1 MSPSSGYTCA
11 ARTRAAATLSLLGL
25 LVAVVALQPGQ
36 AAAASSTSPPLALGF
51 GPSSLVPVSGGTPVY
66 TVGETIW
73 AESGYNYS
81 LGASL
86 ESPSSTAVAQLD
98 LEPQAV
104 APVYTFTSSDPDGI
118 WNITLAS
125 DQGAVVV
132 PVRFVNLADHR
143 PVLLSPLQ
151 YSLDGGNLTI
161 SAPANLGDSYDQ
173 EVCAAGIPAQPPV
186 TLSLPAAMGDSGSIS
201 LTPGNSLSISTLGV
215 LNTPF
220 SFWVELYHT
229 YSLDEGGTSN
239 LVSYS
244 LEAAQSQPID
254 IAALGPTAATLT
266 WNVPL
271 RVGRYDLRAFYQN
284 STGLE
289 VSSTQLLVLND
300 SSWVSLSS
308 SCIPQALQSSGIS
321 YSSSLTAGPSSW
333 PRTLYYM
340 YRTLGVE
347 AVVAYPVRANLSSVN
362 FVASPWGEPVQDAKV
377 SVTKSPGILQTSQAG
392 GSLFV
397 LASDYPAQV
406 NYSLGMGALGG
417 LAQGKLSIDS
427 QYATQTVD
435 VTLAQLTV
443 HLQGGEGSPITVEAV
458 GTNGVDVTRGP
469 IGSNL
474 TASLYLPTGSYTVTA
489 SRAGASQSAQVS
501 VTDGVASAVTLNF
514 NAIPGLEIVLAAT
527 AAIAAVANVLFWALR
542 SRGRTKL
549 PGPAKGPPATG

>member
-25 LVAVVALQPGQ
+25 LLAVVALQPGA
-36 AAAASSTSPPLALGF
+36 AAAASPASSPLLSLGF
-51 GPSSLVPVSGGTPVY
+51 GPSSLVLVSGGTPVY
-66 TVGETIW
+66 TVGDAIW

-81 LGASL
+81 LGVSL
-86 ESPSSTAVAQLD
+86 ESPSSATVAQVD
-98 LEPQAV
+98 LGPQAA
-104 APVYTFTSSDPDGI
+104 APVYTFTSTDPDGV
-118 WNITLAS
+118 WNLTLAI
-125 DQGAVVV
+125 DQGSVVV
-132 PVRFVNLADHR
+132 PVRFVDLADHR

-173 EVCAAGIPAQPPV
+173 EVCAAGLPAQPPL
-186 TLSLPAAMGDSGSIS
+186 TLSLPADMGDSGSIAI
-201 LTPGNSLSISTLGV
+201 TPGNSLSILTLGV

-220 SFWVELYHT
+220 SFWIELYHT

-239 LVSYS
+239 LVAYS
-244 LEAAQSQPID
+244 MEAAQSQPID
-254 IAALGPTAATLT
+254 VAALGPTAATLT
-266 WNVPL
+266 WNAPL
-271 RVGRYDLRAFYQN
+271 RAGRYDLRAFYQN

-289 VSSTQLLVLND
+289 VSQTEILVLND

-308 SCIPQALQSSGIS
+308 SCIPQALQSSDIS
-321 YSSSLTAGPSSW
+321 YSASLTAGQSSW

-347 AVVAYPVRANLSSVN
+347 SVVAYPVRANLSSVN

-377 SVTKSPGILQTSQAG
+377 SVTGSPGIVQTSRAG

-397 LASDYPAQV
+397 LASEYPAQL

-417 LAQGKLSIDS
+417 LAQGTLNVAS

-435 VTLAQLTV
+435 VSLARLTV
-443 HLQGGEGSPITVEAV
+443 HLLGGQGSPITVEAA

-474 TASLYLPTGSYTVTA
+474 TAALYLPTGSYTVTA
-489 SRAGASQSAQVS
+489 SQAGASQSAQVG
-501 VTDGVASAVTLNF
+501 VADGVASAVTLNF
-514 NAIPGLEIVLAAT
+514 NAIPSLEIILAAT
-527 AAIAAVANVLFWALR
+527 AAIAAVANVLVWSLR
-542 SRGRTKL
+542 SRGRMKL
-549 PGPAKGPPATG
+549 LNPAKG

>member
-1 MSPSSGYTCA
+1 LSPSSGYTCA
-11 ARTRAAATLSLLGL
+11 GRARAAATLSLLGL
-25 LVAVVALQPGQ
+25 LLATVVFQPG
-36 AAAASSTSPPLALGF
+36 AASAAGPSSSAPLSLGF

-81 LGASL
+81 LGISL
-86 ESPSSTAVAQLD
+86 ESASSATVVQLN

-104 APVYTFTSSDPDGI
+104 TPIYTFTSSDPDGV
-118 WNITLAS
+118 WNLTLDS
-125 DQGAVVV
+125 EQPPIVV

-151 YSLDGGNLTI
+151 YSLDGGNLSI

-186 TLSLPAAMGDSGSIS
+186 TLSLPTDMGDAGSIS
-201 LTPGNSLSISTLGV
+201 LTPGNSLSILSLGV

-220 SFWVELYHT
+220 SFWIELYHT

-239 LVSYS
+239 LVAYS

-254 IAALGPTAATLT
+254 IAALGPAAATLT
-266 WNVPL
+266 WNAPL
-271 RVGRYDLRAFYQN
+271 RAGRYDLRAFYQN
-284 STGLE
+284 STNLQVSQTE
-289 VSSTQLLVLND
+289 VLVLND

-308 SCIPQALQSSGIS
+308 TCIPQGLQSSEIS
-321 YSSSLTAGPSSW
+321 YSASLTSGQSSW

-362 FVASPWGEPVQDAKV
+362 FEASPWGEPVQGAEV
-377 SVTKSPGILQTSQAG
+377 SVTDSPGVVQTSQEG

-397 LASDYPAQV
+397 LASEYPARL
-406 NYSLGMGALGG
+406 NYSLGIGALGG
-417 LAQGKLSIDS
+417 LTQGTLNIDS
-427 QYATQTVD
+427 QYVTQAAEVS
-435 VTLAQLTV
+435 LARLTV
-443 HLQGGEGSPITVEAV
+443 HVLGGQSSPITVEV
-458 GTNGVDVTRGP
+458 TGPNGVDLTRGP

-489 SRAGASQSAQVS
+489 SQAGGSQSARAG
-501 VTDGVASAVTLNF
+501 VTDGVASSVTLNF
-514 NAIPGLEIVLAAT
+514 NAIPTLEIILAAT
-527 AAIAAVANVLFWALR
+527 AAIAAVANVLMWALR
-542 SRGRTKL
+542 SRGLSSKMTA
-549 PGPAKGPPATG
+549 PSKGS